1 MKLKK
6 YSQDIIK
13 DHYDAI
19 IIGSGMS
26 GLTSAALLAIEG
38 KSVLILEKHFKVGG
52 FTHTFS
58 RENYEWDVGIHYIGA
73 VHNKNAFIRRLF
85 DKLTNNNL
93 KWNKMSQN
101 YDRMIFPD
109 KSYDFIAPKE
119 QFIDSLKSSFPSDIK
134 AIDDYM
140 DILDDIKKVSLKYFS
155 TKALSGISEFLL
167 YGYLSK
173 KFLKYSDQTTYQV
186 LSKITSNEKLI
197 GVLTGQWGDYGLP
210 PKQSSFA
217 IHSMIANHYMDGA
230 NYPIGGARMIS
241 ENVMP
246 VIKENGGQI
255 LISTGVDKI
264 SINNNETDGVI
275 LENGKKI
282 NSKIVISSAGVE
294 NTINK
299 FLRDDEHYHE
309 HASNLNNVTPS
320 GSHACLYI
328 GFNQTA
334 EELGIKDTNLWIYP
348 GYDHDK
354 NLSDHVNKKTD
365 ELP

>member
-26 GLTSAALLAIEG
+26 GLTSAALLAMEG

-140 DILDDIKKVSLKYFS
+140 DILDDIKKVSLFCWS
-155 TKALSGISEFLL
+155 VNACFLC
-167 YGYLSK
+167 G
-173 KFLKYSDQTTYQV
+173 
-186 LSKITSNEKLI
+186 
-197 GVLTGQWGDYGLP
+197 
-210 PKQSSFA
+210 FA
-217 IHSMIANHYMDGA
+217 
-230 NYPIGGARMIS
+230 
-241 ENVMP
+241 
-246 VIKENGGQI
+246 K
-255 LISTGVDKI
+255 
-264 SINNNETDGVI
+264 
-275 LENGKKI
+275 
-282 NSKIVISSAGVE
+282 
-294 NTINK
+294 
-299 FLRDDEHYHE
+299 
-309 HASNLNNVTPS
+309 
-320 GSHACLYI
+320 C
-328 GFNQTA
+328 
-334 EELGIKDTNLWIYP
+334 
-348 GYDHDK
+348 
-354 NLSDHVNKKTD
+354 
-365 ELP
+365 